1 VSGLSHINIVL
12 VRPQQPGNIGVAA
25 RAIANHGI
33 GQLSMVC
40 PAGFDPERAR
50 WMAPKSHHVIDN
62 ARYCSTIS
70 EAVAGASRVIAT
82 TARPRSQDLPVH
94 TPEDLGRY
102 IAADPIPT
110 AILFGPEDSGL
121 SNDDL
126 FLVESLL
133 HFPTTEVSS
142 INLGQAVTATA
153 TALAMGH
160 RGTEPRPTQEE
171 SDRAPAERREDL
183 VIRTLGVLNDAGYLD
198 GRSRPIVANTL
209 IRLAARTDLSQ
220 EEVGNLLGM
229 IKHVDW
235 WLKEQSK

>member
-1 VSGLSHINIVL
+1 MGELPHINIVL

-40 PAGFDPERAR
+40 PSGYDPERAR
-50 WMAPKSHHVIDN
+50 WMAPKSHHVIN
-62 ARYCSTIS
+62 EARYCSTIS
-70 EAVAGASRVIAT
+70 EAVMGATRVIAT
-82 TARPRSQDLPVH
+82 TARPRNQSMPVH
-94 TPEDLGRY
+94 TPEELAQS
-102 IAADPIPT
+102 IAKNPIPT

-121 SNDDL
+121 SNEDL

-133 HFPTTEVSS
+133 HFPTTEISS

-153 TALAMGH
+153 AALAMGQ
-160 RGTEPRPTQEE
+160 RNTECPPSQNNT
-171 SDRAPAERREDL
+171 DRAPAERREDL
-183 VIRTLGVLNDAGYLD
+183 VVRTLGVLKDAGYLE

-209 IRLAARTDLSQ
+209 IRLAGRTDLSH
-220 EEVGNLLGM
+220 EEVNNLLGM
-229 IKHVDW
+229 IKQVEW

>member
-1 VSGLSHINIVL
+1 MGGLSHINIVL

-40 PAGFDPERAR
+40 PDGFDPERAR

-70 EAVAGASRVIAT
+70 EAVMGATRVIAT
-82 TARPRSQDLPVH
+82 TARPRSQSLPVH
-94 TPEDLGRY
+94 TPEELGAS
-102 IAADPIPT
+102 IGGKPVPT

-126 FLVESLL
+126 LLVESLL

-142 INLGQAVTATA
+142 MNLGQAVTATA
-153 TALAMGH
+153 AALAMGH
-160 RGTEPRPTQEE
+160 RSTEPRPAQE
-171 SDRAPAERREDL
+171 DLVRAPVERREDL
-183 VIRTLGVLNDAGYLD
+183 TVRTLGVLNDAGYLD

-209 IRLAARTDLSQ
+209 IRLTARADLSQ
-220 EEVGNLLGM
+220 EEVNNLLGM
-229 IKHVDW
+229 IKQVDW

>member
-70 EAVAGASRVIAT
+70 EAVSGATRVIAT
-82 TARPRSQDLPVH
+82 TARPRSQSLPVD
-94 TPEDLGRY
+94 TPEGLGLS
-102 IAADPIPT
+102 IADNPVPT

-126 FLVESLL
+126 FLAESLL

-153 TALAMGH
+153 AALAMGH
-160 RGTEPRPTQEE
+160 RTSKPSAPEE
-171 SDRAPAERREDL
+171 YIDRAPAERREDL
-183 VIRTLGVLNDAGYLD
+183 IVRTLEVLNGSGYLD

-209 IRLAARTDLSQ
+209 IRLAARTDLSF
-220 EEVGNLLGM
+220 EEVNNLLGM
-229 IKHVDW
+229 IKQVDW
-235 WLKEQSK
+235 WLKEQSR